1 MSIESQQNVVEF
13 LEAELKSGNVEEFNP
28 YFNVNGISV
37 TGNKEIAE
45 KIASFDEV
53 EKILPNEKRQLN
65 NTFVEEAEVP
75 DAIQED
81 VEWNV
86 DRVNAPQ
93 AWSMGID
100 GSGTVVASLDTGVDW
115 EHPGLDR
122 KSTRL
127 NSSHVAIS
135 YA

>member
-1 MSIESQQNVVEF
+1 MIYTLS
-13 LEAELKSGNVEEFNP
+13 LHDALP
-28 YFNVNGISV
+28 IS
-37 TGNKEIAE
+37 
-45 KIASFDEV
+45 SFDEV

-115 EHPGLDR
+115 EHPGLIEQYRGYD
-122 KSTRL
+122 SETGDVD
-127 NSSHVAIS
+127 HE
-135 YA
+135 